1 MLEYCD
7 SGTLA
12 TYLNKNEAAYRP
24 PPWYKRIGL
33 LMDVSEGM
41 QYLHMVRYSLSLSLS
56 VSEQNNTNKT
66 LTGT

>member
-12 TYLNKNEAAYRP
+12 TYLNKNEAAYRR

-41 QYLHMVRYSLSLSLS
+41 QYLHMVRYSLSLSLC
-56 VSEQNNTNKT
+56 
-66 LTGT
+66 L